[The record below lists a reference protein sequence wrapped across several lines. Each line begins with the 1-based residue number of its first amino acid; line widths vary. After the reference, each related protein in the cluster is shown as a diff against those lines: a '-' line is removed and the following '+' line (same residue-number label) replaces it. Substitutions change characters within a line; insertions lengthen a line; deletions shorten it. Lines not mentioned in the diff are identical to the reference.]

1 VPSVLAP
8 DENNWLIN
16 PAHADYK
23 TIVVLEVE
31 SLSCRRHRRHADR
44 DRSRIWNR
52 CRFVILVDS
61 NVPMYLV
68 GAPHRHK
75 VDSQRLLEKLI
86 TDPQRLVNS
95 LAHITRCGCHS
106 PRSFGRTGPVRSPIP
121 KTHCPRLLSTTQ
133 RAFSQ
138 SSPNCRCNASVPS
151 SCDESAQLP
160 SPLTSVCNP
169 FRLFVGDTCH
179 GVE

>member
-1 VPSVLAP
+1 MPSVLAP

-31 SLSCRRHRRHADR
+31 PLSCRRHRRHADR

-61 NVPMYLV
+61 NIPMYLV
-68 GAPHRHK
+68 GARHRHK

-86 TDPQRLVNS
+86 TDRQRLVE
-95 LAHITRCGCHS
+95 AW
-106 PRSFGRTGPVRSPIP
+106 
-121 KTHCPRLLSTTQ
+121 RLT
-133 RAFSQ
+133 
-138 SSPNCRCNASVPS
+138 
-151 SCDESAQLP
+151 
-160 SPLTSVCNP
+160 
-169 FRLFVGDTCH
+169 
-179 GVE
+179 